1 MMIKARLKTG
11 DNVVVI
17 SGKEKGKTGKIKKI
31 IRRDGKVK
39 VLVEGV
45 NIGKKHLKHIEGVQE
60 GGIVE
65 VERPIDISNVA
76 YIDPKTGQPTKIG
89 YKIIEE
95 GNTIKKVRFARKSGE
110 IIDTVW
116 EKTK

>member
-1 MMIKARLKTG
+1 MVKTKLKTG
-11 DNVVVI
+11 DNVIVI
-17 SGKEKGKTGKIKKI
+17 TGKEKGKTGKIKKVL
-31 IRRDGKVK
+31 RRPNRVM
-39 VLVEGV
+39 VIVEGI
-45 NIGKKHLKHIEGVQE
+45 NIGKKHLKHIENVQE

-65 VERPIDISNVA
+65 IERPIDISNVA
-76 YIDPKTGQPTKIG
+76 LIDPKTGQPTRVG

-95 GNTIKKVRFARKSGE
+95 GNVIKKVRVAKKSGE